1 MPRLYLK
8 VHGIFRQAL
17 STRTGFGAP
26 GYGGPCPPKED
37 HPHRYIF
44 TLFCLSVGILPVEAD
59 TSVAVV
65 GFLANMNVIEKT
77 TLMISPKR

>member
-26 GYGGPCPPKED
+26 GYDGPCPPKGD

-44 TLFCLSVGILPVEAD
+44 TLFCLSVGIPPVEAD
-59 TSVAVV
+59 TSAAVV
-65 GFLANMNVIEKT
+65 GFLANMNVTEKT
-77 TLMISPKR
+77 TLMVFPKR